1 MTPEEIEDAA
11 TQLVVEHLDEG
22 IEYLTVSEALFEE
35 HEEVSEEDTKAVF
48 DKANRIL
55 TKIIDMYFEDAD

>member
-22 IEYLTVSEALFEE
+22 IGYLTVSEALF
-35 HEEVSEEDTKAVF
+35 EEVSEEDTKAVF

-55 TKIIDMYFEDAD
+55 TKIIDLYFEDAD